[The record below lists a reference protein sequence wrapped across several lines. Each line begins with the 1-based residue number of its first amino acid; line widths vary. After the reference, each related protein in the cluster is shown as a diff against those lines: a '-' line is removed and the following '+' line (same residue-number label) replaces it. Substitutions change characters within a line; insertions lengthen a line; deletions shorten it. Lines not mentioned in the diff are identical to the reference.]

1 MKAVPLAVYKRQDT
15 GKGAARQLR
24 LEGSIPGILY
34 GEHTSPLPLSLNRHQ
49 ITTILHKSTSEH
61 ILVDLTIDN
70 GGGGPELALL
80 REVQHDPITEEI
92 LHVDFLH
99 ISPTRKIRVTVPVRL
114 TGLAD
119 GVKNFGG
126 ILQHITRELE
136 IDSLPADIPE
146 LIDVDVTE
154 LGIGGSLHVGEL
166 KLERIVVVTPAD
178 RTIASV
184 VPPTVIKEVVPTAE
198 AAAVPAESAAGAP
211 EVITEKKETDEEAE
225 APTDKKAKKEKEK
238 DRGKDK
244 GK

>member
-1 MKAVPLAVYKRQDT
+1 MKAVPLAVYKRQET

-24 LEGSIPGILY
+24 IEGSIPGILY
-34 GEHTSPLPLSLNRHQ
+34 GEHTAPLPLRLNRHQ
-49 ITTILHKSTSEH
+49 ISTILHKSTSEH

-70 GGGGPELALL
+70 GGGGPEMALL

-99 ISPTRKIRVTVPVRL
+99 ISPTRKIRVTVPIRL
-114 TGLAD
+114 TGIAD

-136 IDSLPADIPE
+136 IESLPADIPE
-146 LIDVDVTE
+146 MIDVDVTA
-154 LGIGGSLHVGEL
+154 LVIGGSLHVSEL
-166 KLERIVVVTPAD
+166 QLDRVVVVTPSD

-198 AAAVPAESAAGAP
+198 AAATTVETAAGAP
-211 EVITEKKETDEEAE
+211 EVITEKKESEMEPEASSE
-225 APTDKKAKKEKEK
+225 KKGK
-238 DRGKDK
+238 KDK

>member
-1 MKAVPLAVYKRQDT
+1 MKAVPLSVYKRQET

-24 LEGSIPGILY
+24 MAGTIPGILY
-34 GEHTSPLPLSLNRHQ
+34 GEHTAPLPLSLNRHQ
-49 ITTILHKSTSEH
+49 ISTILHKSTSEH

-70 GGGGPELALL
+70 GGGGPEMALL

-114 TGLAD
+114 TGIAD

-136 IDSLPADIPE
+136 IDSLPADIPD
-146 LIDVDVTE
+146 LIDVDVTA
-154 LGIGGSLHVGEL
+154 LGIGESLHVSEL
-166 KLERIVVVTPAD
+166 QLDRVVVVTPSD

-198 AAAVPAESAAGAP
+198 AAATTEESAAGAP
-211 EVITEKKETDEEAE
+211 EVITEKKESEEEAE
-225 APTDKKAKKEKEK
+225 APAEKKGK
-238 DRGKDK
+238 KDK